1 MKKLV
6 LAIAVS
12 LVTFVNVF
20 GQYKDQPDATVNFIS
35 NIQKYRIENKI
46 DDVYNDKL
54 NFVNL
59 ESNYTLILSDSVKT
73 SSSIELS
80 VLIDTKPEDMI
91 KVVDYT
97 YADIMFDSLIK
108 TNSKFKQICIDLD
121 IDTYIIACTS
131 IYRENDKGEIIGYYV
146 FDIFH
151 K

>member
-1 MKKLV
+1 MK
-6 LAIAVS
+6 AS
-12 LVTFVNVF
+12 PVNAF
-20 GQYKDQPDATVNFIS
+20 CQYKDQPDATLKFIS

-59 ESNYTLILSDSVKT
+59 DSNYTFILSDSVET
-73 SSSIELS
+73 SSGIELP

-108 TNSKFKQICIDLD
+108 TNSKFKQICSDLD
-121 IDTYIIACTS
+121 IDNYIIGCTS
-131 IYRENDKGEIIGYYV
+131 IYRENNHGEIIGYYV
-146 FDIFH
+146 FDIFS
-151 K
+151 KY